1 MQVVLKIAVVLC
13 LLFSFSSIAF
23 ALSSIVV
30 ENATPAEVR
39 SFLIE
44 NMSRLGKNAS
54 IENLTDSSITFI
66 MIDPTVRQSGWTVTQ
81 DSELK
86 ETFTFTPSG
95 SGTLLTFNAIGSSRT
110 VDGQIIRAPLPP
122 SQIDTLMLEGVKL
135 HFDGGYLHGFLLSPQ
150 KQGDGYPIIQILP
163 YSPAEKAGLKIGDVI
178 TKVNGVKLEYV
189 ASKGGF
195 NFQTTVQ
202 KSEQLILTV
211 KAGKLE
217 SERSV
222 ISQLFDAKTQQFRAP
237 LS

>member
-1 MQVVLKIAVVLC
+1 MQAMSKIAVVLC
-13 LLFSFSSIAF
+13 LLFSFSSTAF

-54 IENLTDSSITFI
+54 IENLTDSNITFI
-66 MIDPTVRQSGWTVTQ
+66 MIDSTVRQSGWTVTQ

-135 HFDGGYLHGFLLSPQ
+135 
-150 KQGDGYPIIQILP
+150 
-163 YSPAEKAGLKIGDVI
+163 
-178 TKVNGVKLEYV
+178 EYV

-222 ISQLFDAKTQQFRAP
+222 ISQFFDAKTQQFRAP